1 MLAIPVVTLIVC
13 QLFFPAFLIGDCVK
27 AHQRKP
33 MDLRLLQPEIMEVT
47 NDRAHL
53 ALLMLESRKA
63 KKKKSKSKG
72 QKQQHLRFL
81 KPWPGRVSPGEK

>member
-1 MLAIPVVTLIVC
+1 
-13 QLFFPAFLIGDCVK
+13 
-27 AHQRKP
+27 

-63 KKKKSKSKG
+63 KKKNPRTKG
-72 QKQQHLRFL
+72 RSSNIYASSSLGQEGCPQGKNREGVEPPLFFL
-81 KPWPGRVSPGEK
+81 EIGT